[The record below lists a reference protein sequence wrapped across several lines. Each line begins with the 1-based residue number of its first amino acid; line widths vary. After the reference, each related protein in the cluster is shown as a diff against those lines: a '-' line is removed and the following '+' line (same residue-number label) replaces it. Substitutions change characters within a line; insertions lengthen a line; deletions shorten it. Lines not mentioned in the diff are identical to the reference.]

1 MAELVRY
8 SRERILNQLNSRLG
22 LTDTN
27 RDSFSRII
35 SEVIGNELDKTFTED
50 MIADML
56 EKRRKGLEDDSRPQ
70 IGEDYDRK
78 VNDVLVNREQEKIIQ
93 EYERSERR
101 EESQRKTI
109 MDMPLKDIFQKTSET
124 TNNFMEDYNLKLIE
138 AKYNYENK
146 YGKFK
151 DNISWT
157 DFITIHGLAF
167 VEYMKEGDHTLYIG
181 ILLVFISVI
190 IYIFNISGI

>member
-1 MAELVRY
+1 LNYKICKILYIKYIRY
-8 SRERILNQLNSRLG
+8 YNMLDRDNLKYEILLNNEYNEVY
-22 LTDTN
+22 TD
-27 RDSFSRII
+27 
-35 SEVIGNELDKTFTED
+35 D

-56 EKRRKGLEDDSRPQ
+56 EKRKRGLEDDSRPQ
-70 IGEDYDRK
+70 IGEDYNRK
-78 VNDVLVNREQEKIIQ
+78 VNDVLVNNEQEKIIQ
-93 EYERSERR
+93 EYKRSEKS
-101 EESQRKTI
+101 EEKQKTTI

-124 TNNFMEDYNLKLIE
+124 TDNFMEDYNIKLIE

-146 YGKFK
+146 YGKFDDK
-151 DNISWT
+151 ISWT
-157 DFITIHGLAF
+157 DFITIHSLAF

>member
-1 MAELVRY
+1 MLDRDNLKY
-8 SRERILNQLNSRLG
+8 DILLNNEYNEVY
-22 LTDTN
+22 TD
-27 RDSFSRII
+27 
-35 SEVIGNELDKTFTED
+35 D

-56 EKRRKGLEDDSRPQ
+56 EKRKRGLEDDSRPQ

-93 EYERSERR
+93 EYETSEKRQ
-101 EESQRKTI
+101 EKQKTTI

-124 TNNFMEDYNLKLIE
+124 TNNFMEDYNIKLIE

-151 DNISWT
+151 DKISWT
-157 DFITIHGLAF
+157 DFITIHSLAF
-167 VEYMKEGDHTLYIG
+167 VEYMKEGDHALYIG

>member
-1 MAELVRY
+1 MLDRDNLKYE
-8 SRERILNQLNSRLG
+8 ILLNNEYNEVY
-22 LTDTN
+22 TD
-27 RDSFSRII
+27 
-35 SEVIGNELDKTFTED
+35 D

-56 EKRRKGLEDDSRPQ
+56 EKRKRGLEDDSRPQ
-70 IGEDYDRK
+70 IGEDYNRK
-78 VNDVLVNREQEKIIQ
+78 VNDVLVNNEQEKIIQ
-93 EYERSERR
+93 EYKRSEKS
-101 EESQRKTI
+101 EEKQKTTI

-124 TNNFMEDYNLKLIE
+124 TDNFMEDYNIKLIE

-146 YGKFK
+146 YGKFDDK
-151 DNISWT
+151 ISWT
-157 DFITIHGLAF
+157 DFITIHSLAF

>member
-1 MAELVRY
+1 
-8 SRERILNQLNSRLG
+8 
-22 LTDTN
+22 
-27 RDSFSRII
+27 
-35 SEVIGNELDKTFTED
+35 
-50 MIADML
+50 
-56 EKRRKGLEDDSRPQ
+56 
-70 IGEDYDRK
+70 
-78 VNDVLVNREQEKIIQ
+78 
-93 EYERSERR
+93 
-101 EESQRKTI
+101 
-109 MDMPLKDIFQKTSET
+109 MDMPLKEIFQKTSET
-124 TNNFMEDYNLKLIE
+124 TDNFMEDYNIKLIE

-151 DNISWT
+151 DNIRWT

>member
-1 MAELVRY
+1 MLDRDNIKYE
-8 SRERILNQLNSRLG
+8 ILLDNEYNEVY
-22 LTDTN
+22 TD
-27 RDSFSRII
+27 
-35 SEVIGNELDKTFTED
+35 D

-56 EKRRKGLEDDSRPQ
+56 EKRKRGLEDDSRPQ
-70 IGEDYDRK
+70 IGEDYNRK
-78 VNDVLVNREQEKIIQ
+78 VNDVLVNKEQEKIIQ

-101 EESQRKTI
+101 EEVQKKTI

-124 TNNFMEDYNLKLIE
+124 TDNFLEDYNIKLIE

-151 DNISWT
+151 NNISWT

>member
-1 MAELVRY
+1 MLNRNNLKYDRDNLKYE
-8 SRERILNQLNSRLG
+8 ILLDNEYNKVY
-22 LTDTN
+22 TD
-27 RDSFSRII
+27 
-35 SEVIGNELDKTFTED
+35 D

-93 EYERSERR
+93 EYERSERK
-101 EESQRKTI
+101 EESQKTTI

-124 TNNFMEDYNLKLIE
+124 TDNFMEDYNIKLIE

>member
-1 MAELVRY
+1 MLNRNNLKYDRDNLKYE
-8 SRERILNQLNSRLG
+8 ILLDNEYNKVY
-22 LTDTN
+22 TD
-27 RDSFSRII
+27 
-35 SEVIGNELDKTFTED
+35 D

-93 EYERSERR
+93 EYETSERR
-101 EESQRKTI
+101 EESQKTTI

-124 TNNFMEDYNLKLIE
+124 TDNFMEDYNIKLIE

>member
-1 MAELVRY
+1 MLDRDNLNYE
-8 SRERILNQLNSRLG
+8 ILLNNEYNEVY
-22 LTDTN
+22 TD
-27 RDSFSRII
+27 
-35 SEVIGNELDKTFTED
+35 D
-50 MIADML
+50 MISDML
-56 EKRRKGLEDDSRPQ
+56 EKRKRGLEDDSRPQ

-78 VNDVLVNREQEKIIQ
+78 VNDVLVNKEQEKIIQ
-93 EYERSERR
+93 EYERSERH

-124 TNNFMEDYNLKLIE
+124 TDNFMENYNLKLIE

-151 DNISWT
+151 DKISWT

>member
-1 MAELVRY
+1 MLNKDNIKY
-8 SRERILNQLNSRLG
+8 DILLDNEYNEVY
-22 LTDTN
+22 TD
-27 RDSFSRII
+27 
-35 SEVIGNELDKTFTED
+35 D

-56 EKRRKGLEDDSRPQ
+56 EKRKRGLEDDSRPQ

-78 VNDVLVNREQEKIIQ
+78 VNDVLVNQEQEKIIQ
-93 EYERSERR
+93 EYETSERR
-101 EESQRKTI
+101 GEKQKKTI
-109 MDMPLKDIFQKTSET
+109 MDMPLKEIFQKTSET
-124 TNNFMEDYNLKLIE
+124 TDNFMEDYNLKLIE

-151 DNISWT
+151 DKISWT

>member
-1 MAELVRY
+1 MV
-8 SRERILNQLNSRLG
+8 I
-22 LTDTN
+22 N
-27 RDSFSRII
+27 R
-35 SEVIGNELDKTFTED
+35 FTE
-50 MIADML
+50 
-56 EKRRKGLEDDSRPQ
+56 R
-70 IGEDYDRK
+70 
-78 VNDVLVNREQEKIIQ
+78 
-93 EYERSERR
+93 
-101 EESQRKTI
+101 
-109 MDMPLKDIFQKTSET
+109 LKDIFQKTSET
-124 TNNFMEDYNLKLIE
+124 TDNFMEDYNIKLIE

-151 DNISWT
+151 DKISWT

>member
-1 MAELVRY
+1 MLDRNNIKYE
-8 SRERILNQLNSRLG
+8 ILLDNEYNEVY
-22 LTDTN
+22 TD
-27 RDSFSRII
+27 
-35 SEVIGNELDKTFTED
+35 D

-56 EKRRKGLEDDSRPQ
+56 EKRKRGLEDDSRPQ
-70 IGEDYDRK
+70 IGEDYNRK
-78 VNDVLVNREQEKIIQ
+78 VNDVLVNKEQEKIIQ
-93 EYERSERR
+93 EYETSERR
-101 EESQRKTI
+101 EEVQKKTI

-124 TNNFMEDYNLKLIE
+124 TENFMEDYNIKLVE

>member
-1 MAELVRY
+1 MVI
-8 SRERILNQLNSRLG
+8 SNKLNSEDNLNYTS
-22 LTDTN
+22 L
-27 RDSFSRII
+27 
-35 SEVIGNELDKTFTED
+35 VYGNELDPTFTKD

-56 EKRRKGLEDDSRPQ
+56 EKRRRGLEDDSRPQ

-78 VNDVLVNREQEKIIQ
+78 VNDVLINREQEKIIQ
-93 EYERSERR
+93 EYERSERL
-101 EESQRKTI
+101 EEKKRTTI

-124 TNNFMEDYNLKLIE
+124 TDNFMEDYNIKLIE

-151 DNISWT
+151 DKISWT

-167 VEYMKEGDHTLYIG
+167 VEYMKEGDNTLYIG

>member
-1 MAELVRY
+1 MLNKDNIKY
-8 SRERILNQLNSRLG
+8 DILLDNEYNEVY
-22 LTDTN
+22 TD
-27 RDSFSRII
+27 
-35 SEVIGNELDKTFTED
+35 D

-56 EKRRKGLEDDSRPQ
+56 EKRKRGLEDDSRPQ

-78 VNDVLVNREQEKIIQ
+78 VNDVLVNQEQEKIIQ
-93 EYERSERR
+93 EYETSERR
-101 EESQRKTI
+101 GEKQKKTI

-124 TNNFMEDYNLKLIE
+124 TDNFMEDYNLKLIE

-151 DNISWT
+151 DKISWT

>member
-1 MAELVRY
+1 MLNKDNIKY
-8 SRERILNQLNSRLG
+8 DILLDNEYNEVY
-22 LTDTN
+22 TD
-27 RDSFSRII
+27 
-35 SEVIGNELDKTFTED
+35 D

-56 EKRRKGLEDDSRPQ
+56 EKRKRGLEDDSRPQ

-78 VNDVLVNREQEKIIQ
+78 VNDVLVNQEQEKIIQ
-93 EYERSERR
+93 EYETSERR
-101 EESQRKTI
+101 GEKQKKTI

-124 TNNFMEDYNLKLIE
+124 TDNFMEDYNLKLIE

-151 DNISWT
+151 DKINWT

>member
-1 MAELVRY
+1 MLDRGNIKYE
-8 SRERILNQLNSRLG
+8 ILLNNEYNEVY
-22 LTDTN
+22 TD
-27 RDSFSRII
+27 
-35 SEVIGNELDKTFTED
+35 D

-56 EKRRKGLEDDSRPQ
+56 EKRKRGLEDDSRPQ
-70 IGEDYDRK
+70 IGEDYNRK
-78 VNDVLVNREQEKIIQ
+78 VNDVLVNKEQEKIIQ

-124 TNNFMEDYNLKLIE
+124 TDNFLEDYNIKLIE

-151 DNISWT
+151 DNINWT

>member
-1 MAELVRY
+1 MLDRNNIKYE
-8 SRERILNQLNSRLG
+8 ILLDNEYNEVY
-22 LTDTN
+22 TD
-27 RDSFSRII
+27 
-35 SEVIGNELDKTFTED
+35 D

-56 EKRRKGLEDDSRPQ
+56 EKRKRGLEDDSRPQ
-70 IGEDYDRK
+70 IGEDYNRK
-78 VNDVLVNREQEKIIQ
+78 VNDVLVNKEQEKIIQ
-93 EYERSERR
+93 EYETSERR
-101 EESQRKTI
+101 EEVQKKTI

-124 TNNFMEDYNLKLIE
+124 TENFMEDYNIKLIE

>member
-1 MAELVRY
+1 
-8 SRERILNQLNSRLG
+8 
-22 LTDTN
+22 
-27 RDSFSRII
+27 
-35 SEVIGNELDKTFTED
+35 

-56 EKRRKGLEDDSRPQ
+56 EKRKRGLEDDSRPQ

-78 VNDVLVNREQEKIIQ
+78 INDVLVNKEQEKIIQ
-93 EYERSERR
+93 EYERSEFVKKKRT
-101 EESQRKTI
+101 TI

-124 TNNFMEDYNLKLIE
+124 TDNFMEDYNLKLIE

-151 DNISWT
+151 DKISWT

-167 VEYMKEGDHTLYIG
+167 VEYMKDGDHTLYIG

>member
-1 MAELVRY
+1 MLNKDNIKY
-8 SRERILNQLNSRLG
+8 DILLDNEYNEVY
-22 LTDTN
+22 TD
-27 RDSFSRII
+27 
-35 SEVIGNELDKTFTED
+35 D

-56 EKRRKGLEDDSRPQ
+56 EKRKRGLEDDSRPQ

-78 VNDVLVNREQEKIIQ
+78 VNDVLVNQEQEKIIQ
-93 EYERSERR
+93 EYETSERR
-101 EESQRKTI
+101 GEKQKKTI
-109 MDMPLKDIFQKTSET
+109 MDMPLKEIFQKTSET
-124 TNNFMEDYNLKLIE
+124 TDNFMEDYNLKLIE

-151 DNISWT
+151 DKINWT

>member
-1 MAELVRY
+1 MLDRDNLKYE
-8 SRERILNQLNSRLG
+8 ILLNNEYNEVY
-22 LTDTN
+22 TD
-27 RDSFSRII
+27 
-35 SEVIGNELDKTFTED
+35 D

-56 EKRRKGLEDDSRPQ
+56 EKRKRGLEDDSRPQ
-70 IGEDYDRK
+70 IGEDYNRK
-78 VNDVLVNREQEKIIQ
+78 VNDVLVNKEQEKIIQ
-93 EYERSERR
+93 EYERSERK
-101 EESQRKTI
+101 EESQKKTI

-124 TNNFMEDYNLKLIE
+124 TDNFMEDYNIKLIE

-151 DNISWT
+151 DKINWT
-157 DFITIHGLAF
+157 DFITIHSLAF